1 MLLLRSFG
9 HLARTATTTLAVL
22 ALTAAAFAQEVPFR
36 GKFTGTGFPIAAM
49 TGNASHLGRFS
60 GTGRIVPTGPS
71 TFVGTFEWF
80 AANGDM
86 VYGTLDGTFVREVSP
101 GVFEYHEIA
110 TILGGTG
117 RFTGASG
124 TQVATGDTD
133 LVNAVFDGRF
143 DGTIVF
149 AR

>member
-1 MLLLRSFG
+1 MLPLRCFARIS
-9 HLARTATTTLAVL
+9 RTAAATLAAL
-22 ALTAAAFAQEVPFR
+22 ALAGAAFAQEVPFR

-49 TGNASHLGRFS
+49 TGNANHLGRFQ
-60 GTGRIVPTGPS
+60 GTGQIIPTGPS
-71 TFVGTFEWF
+71 TFIGTFEWF

-86 VYGTLDGTFVREVSP
+86 LYGTLDGTFVREVSP

-117 RFTGASG
+117 RFAGASG
-124 TQVATGDTD
+124 TQVATGNTD

-143 DGTIVF
+143 DGTIVL